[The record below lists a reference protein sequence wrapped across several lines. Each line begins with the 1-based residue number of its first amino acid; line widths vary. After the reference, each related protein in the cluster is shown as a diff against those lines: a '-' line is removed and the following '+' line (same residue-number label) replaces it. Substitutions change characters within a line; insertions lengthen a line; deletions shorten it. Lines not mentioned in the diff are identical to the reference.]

1 MSEFMFLGL
10 LWGNQRFSNTS
21 DFSLYL
27 NNSGFPE
34 KIRGDREALSLEA
47 EMSEFMFLGLR
58 MTKGVSKAEFLEGF
72 GVSIE
77 SVYGKVLDK
86 YKSVGLLEE
95 TDGRIFLTRAGIHV
109 SNGVMAEF
117 LQE

>member
-1 MSEFMFLGL
+1 
-10 LWGNQRFSNTS
+10 
-21 DFSLYL
+21 
-27 NNSGFPE
+27 
-34 KIRGDREALSLEA
+34 
-47 EMSEFMFLGLR
+47 MSEFMFLGLR

-72 GVSIE
+72 GVPIE

-95 TDGRIFLTRAGIHV
+95 TEGRIFLTRAGIHV

-117 LQE
+117 LL